1 MKENKPNTTCTR
13 LTDAG
18 PTYPWGTARPY
29 NAYRD
34 YLIARF
40 GKRIQKVSVDA
51 GFTCPNRDGTRGRG
65 GCTYC
70 NNRSFVPP
78 YCHPGMSIAEQVEA
92 GISYLS
98 RRYGVDRFIVYFQA
112 YSNTYAPLAH
122 LKPLYEQAL
131 AHPQV
136 VGLAIGTRPD
146 CVDAEKIAYLE
157 QLAREYYISVEYG
170 LESIWDQTLAR
181 LNRGHG
187 FREWEKAMALSAGRG
202 FELCTHIILGL
213 PGESRQQMLETA
225 EVLSRYPIDSLKIHH
240 LHVVKKTIL
249 AHQYAQKPFPLLTF
263 REYINLVSDFL
274 ARLRPDIKIQ
284 RLVGETHPRHLIGP
298 IWGVRAQVVQR
309 EIERYMREHHL
320 WQGIY
325 YCEEKP
331 ASAHRLTRQQSLAG
345 PVN

>member
-1 MKENKPNTTCTR
+1 MANTTGR
-13 LTDAG
+13 I
-18 PTYPWGTARPY
+18 YPWGTRRPY

-40 GKRIQKVSVDA
+40 GARVQKVSVDA
-51 GFTCPNRDGTRGRG
+51 GFTCPNRDGTKGRG

-92 GISYLS
+92 GIAYLS

-136 VGLAIGTRPD
+136 IGLAIGTRPD
-146 CVDAEKIAYLE
+146 CVDREKIDYLA
-157 QLAREYYISVEYG
+157 QLARDYYISVEYG
-170 LESIWDQTLAR
+170 LESISDQTLER

-187 FREWEKAMALSAGRG
+187 FREWEAAIALSAGRG

-213 PGESRQQMLETA
+213 PGESREQMLQTA
-225 EVLSRYPIDSLKIHH
+225 SVLSRYPIDSLKIHH

-249 AHQYAQKPFPLLTF
+249 AHQYARNPFPLLKY
-263 REYINLVSDFL
+263 REYIELVAAFL

-298 IWGVRAQVVQR
+298 IWGVRADVVQR
-309 EIERYMREHHL
+309 EIERYLLEHDL
-320 WQGIY
+320 WQGKF
-325 YCEEKP
+325 CAVGQPAQQAQVAEK
-331 ASAHRLTRQQSLAG
+331 ASGS
-345 PVN
+345 